1 MVLYWDIKWKEVK
14 SVSKQLEY
22 TIKAKF
28 LVATDRIP
36 DKNIE
41 DIKAEIEEL
50 GGKDFKI
57 AGQKL
62 VDVE

>member
-1 MVLYWDIKWKEVK
+1 MVLYWKVIRKEVK
-14 SVSKQLEY
+14 IVSKQLEY
-22 TIKAKF
+22 TVKAKF
-28 LVATDRIP
+28 YVATDRIP

-41 DIKAEIEEL
+41 DIKSGIEKL